1 MIDCGAA
8 ACYDMGSQRVGI
20 SVKLCMRTVEHL
32 LEQTGLSI
40 DELASRAKID
50 VERAEAIADGRW
62 TPSPKERERIA
73 AAFGVPLAEISW
85 GHTMN
90 PRNVR
95 YRRFGLKEN
104 F

>member
-1 MIDCGAA
+1 MCTI
-8 ACYDMGSQRVGI
+8 
-20 SVKLCMRTVEHL
+20 EFL
-32 LEQTGLSI
+32 LEKTGLSI
-40 DELASRAKID
+40 EEIAQRSGLTMAR
-50 VERAEAIADGRW
+50 VEAIAMGRW
-62 TPSPKERERIA
+62 LASPHEREKMA
-73 AAFGVPLAEISW
+73 QAFGVPVEDISW

>member
-1 MIDCGAA
+1 
-8 ACYDMGSQRVGI
+8 VETPP
-20 SVKLCMRTVEHL
+20 LRTVEHL
-32 LEQTGLSI
+32 LEELGLSI
-40 DELASRAKID
+40 EELARRSGLAR
-50 VERAEAIADGRW
+50 ERVEAIADGRW
-62 TPSPKERERIA
+62 LPGPADRERIA
-73 AAFGVPLAEISW
+73 KAFGLEVKDISW

>member
-1 MIDCGAA
+1 MPTIAT
-8 ACYDMGSQRVGI
+8 I
-20 SVKLCMRTVEHL
+20 EFL
-32 LEQTGLSI
+32 LEKTGLSI
-40 DELASRAKID
+40 EEVAQRSGLAEAR
-50 VERAEAIADGRW
+50 VEAIAMGRW
-62 TPSPKERERIA
+62 LPSPAERAAMA
-73 AAFGVPLAEISW
+73 AAFGVSIDDISW

>member
-1 MIDCGAA
+1 M
-8 ACYDMGSQRVGI
+8 R
-20 SVKLCMRTVEHL
+20 MRTVEHL

-40 DELASRAKID
+40 EELAARAKLD
-50 VERAEAIADGRW
+50 GERVEAIADGRW
-62 TPSPKERERIA
+62 TPSPDERERIA

>member
-1 MIDCGAA
+1 MDAE
-8 ACYDMGSQRVGI
+8 RV
-20 SVKLCMRTVEHL
+20 
-32 LEQTGLSI
+32 
-40 DELASRAKID
+40 A
-50 VERAEAIADGRW
+50 AIAEGRW
-62 TPSPKERERIA
+62 TPTPAERERIA
-73 AAFGVPLAEISW
+73 AAFGLPVAEVSW